1 MDIQQ
6 NNKNIYQKLSEIEKS
21 SQPTFL
27 KSTKPV
33 ILFKRNKNNSQIKNE
48 IRTLAQENL
57 FMLKKLITQESEYK
71 HDKLEKFYKDTRKYK
86 KNLCRFPVIDFNN
99 TKSPTLSIVQGYKFS
114 NKNNKM
120 GKLPKL
126 GDTKK
131 RTNLTT
137 VHTRYTHNSN
147 QLDRHYFKE
156 VKQSAK
162 IKTVNKSSTSA
173 KEKKSMNI
181 VTENDEDDASSY
193 NKKSVGYNGSNS
205 GSGYEDKEDN
215 NSGSGSA
222 SGSGGSD

>member
-1 MDIQQ
+1 LDIQQ
-6 NNKNIYQKLSEIEKS
+6 TNKNIYQKLSEIDKS
-21 SQPTFL
+21 SQQTFL
-27 KSTKPV
+27 KSKPV
-33 ILFKRNKNNSQIKNE
+33 ILFKRNKNDSQIKNE

-71 HDKLEKFYKDTRKYK
+71 HDKLEKFYLDTRKYK

-99 TKSPTLSIVQGYKFS
+99 TKSPTSSIVQGYKFS
-114 NKNNKM
+114 NNNNKM

-126 GDTKK
+126 GDAKK
-131 RTNLTT
+131 RINFTA
-137 VHTRYTHNSN
+137 VHTRYTHKNN
-147 QLDRHYFKE
+147 ELDRHYFKE

-173 KEKKSMNI
+173 KDKKSMNI

-193 NKKSVGYNGSNS
+193 NKKSVGDSGSNS
-205 GSGYEDKEDN
+205 GSGYEEKEDN

>member
-1 MDIQQ
+1 MDIQKT
-6 NNKNIYQKLSEIEKS
+6 NKNIYKKLSEIDKS
-21 SQPTFL
+21 SQQKFL

-33 ILFKRNKNNSQIKNE
+33 ILFRRNKNDSQIKNE

-71 HDKLEKFYKDTRKYK
+71 HDKLEKFYLDTRKYK

-99 TKSPTLSIVQGYKFS
+99 TKSPTSSIVQGYKFS
-114 NKNNKM
+114 NNDRKI

-126 GDTKK
+126 GDTK
-131 RTNLTT
+131 RRINLATSQ
-137 VHTRYTHNSN
+137 TRYTHTTNE
-147 QLDRHYFKE
+147 LDRRYFKE

-162 IKTVNKSSTSA
+162 NKTVNKSNT
-173 KEKKSMNI
+173 KDKKSMNI

-193 NKKSVGYNGSNS
+193 NKKSDEDSGSNS

-215 NSGSGSA
+215 KSGSGSA

>member
-1 MDIQQ
+1 LDIQ
-6 NNKNIYQKLSEIEKS
+6 NTNKNIYQKLSEIDKS
-21 SQPTFL
+21 SQQTFL

-33 ILFKRNKNNSQIKNE
+33 ILFKRNKNDSQIKNE

-71 HDKLEKFYKDTRKYK
+71 HDKLEKFYLDTRKYK

-99 TKSPTLSIVQGYKFS
+99 TKSPTKSIVQGYKFS
-114 NKNNKM
+114 NKNSKM

-131 RTNLTT
+131 KINLTT
-137 VHTRYTHNSN
+137 IHTRYTHNSN
-147 QLDRHYFKE
+147 ELDRRYFKE

-173 KEKKSMNI
+173 KDKKSMNI
-181 VTENDEDDASSY
+181 VTENDEDDASSF
-193 NKKSVGYNGSNS
+193 NKKSVRDSGSNG

-215 NSGSGSA
+215 KSRSCSA
-222 SGSGGSD
+222 SGSEGSD

>member
-6 NNKNIYQKLSEIEKS
+6 TNKNIYQKLSEIDKS
-21 SQPTFL
+21 SQQTFL

-33 ILFKRNKNNSQIKNE
+33 ILFKRNKNDSQIKNE

-71 HDKLEKFYKDTRKYK
+71 HDKLEKFYLDTRKYK

-99 TKSPTLSIVQGYKFS
+99 TKSPTSSIVQGYKFS
-114 NKNNKM
+114 NNNNKM

-131 RTNLTT
+131 KINYTA
-137 VHTRYTHNSN
+137 VHTRYTHTNN
-147 QLDRHYFKE
+147 ELDRHYFKE

-162 IKTVNKSSTSA
+162 IKNVNKSSTCA
-173 KEKKSMNI
+173 KDKKSMNI

-193 NKKSVGYNGSNS
+193 NKKSVGDSGSNN
-205 GSGYEDKEDN
+205 GSGYEEKEDN